1 MKVLQ
6 TLGRHSQAEE
16 GIFAY
21 RRTVKGVEISAM
33 GTANLNPK
41 TVVITHDEWATILKA
56 VSGDNLYRLSESSS
70 GDPPKAEL
78 HVTIM
83 KSFKPNGW
91 AWETSRAAY
100 VAAILEHEG
109 SVDLYGGGGGPGV
122 GHPIVL
128 AEDVN

>member
-6 TLGRHSQAEE
+6 TLGRHASVSE

-21 RRTVKGVEISAM
+21 RRARGGVEITAM
-33 GTANLNPK
+33 GTNQQAGQ
-41 TVVITHDEWATILKA
+41 TISISHADWGAILHA
-56 VSGDNLYRLSESSS
+56 VGGANLYRLSTTASN
-70 GDPPKAEL
+70 DPPVEVL
-78 HVTIM
+78 HDTIM
-83 KSFKPNGW
+83 GAFAPVGW
-91 AWETSRAAY
+91 TWNTSWAAY

-128 AEDVN
+128 QRDV